1 MNKNKNKSHNEIGDN
16 MNNLLWDLFCKTG
29 KIEYYLKYKENK
41 RKEDI
46 NGSNSRK
53 DI

>member
-1 MNKNKNKSHNEIGDN
+1 

-29 KIEYYLKYKENK
+29 KIEYYLKYKENLK
-41 RKEDI
+41 KEKQ

-53 DI
+53 EI